1 MKWTSFTDTNEKER
15 TIGKGI
21 LTERLLAQ
29 GLLTQDML
37 RELQKEWIEVRTV
50 KIVYRYTKFYKSRIK
65 LHLPLL
71 NCIKKRTE
79 FFEKKYFAFI
89 R

>member
-1 MKWTSFTDTNEKER
+1 MKLTSFADTNEKEQ
-15 TIGKGI
+15 TIGKGL

-37 RELQKEWIEVRTV
+37 RELQKEWIQVRTMR
-50 KIVYRYTKFYKSRIK
+50 IVNMYTKFYEILIK
-65 LHLPLL
+65 LQLFLL
-71 NCIKKRTE
+71 NCIKIWND
-79 FFEKKYFAFI
+79 FFEKKYFAFT